1 MIQLQRDHQRSLM
14 NDLQRDHQRAEM
26 NDLQEKL
33 FEEAEKPQP
42 NQTMILNL
50 NVKNFSFLN

>member
-1 MIQLQRDHQRSLM
+1 MNDLQRAEM

-42 NQTMILNL
+42 NQTMISKLV
-50 NVKNFSFLN
+50 VKI

>member
-1 MIQLQRDHQRSLM
+1 MILRKELQRDHQRSLM

-42 NQTMILNL
+42 NQTMISKLV
-50 NVKNFSFLN
+50 VKI